1 MQGELLALHRCLEC
15 VLTDGTAAAQELMA
29 SEIASVT
36 GEVHAHAHV
45 VVSSYM
51 RFQLLSV
58 LLLLLMMM

>member
-45 VVSSYM
+45 VVSNSM
-51 RFQLLSV
+51 RYHHLSV
-58 LLLLLMMM
+58 LLLMMMM